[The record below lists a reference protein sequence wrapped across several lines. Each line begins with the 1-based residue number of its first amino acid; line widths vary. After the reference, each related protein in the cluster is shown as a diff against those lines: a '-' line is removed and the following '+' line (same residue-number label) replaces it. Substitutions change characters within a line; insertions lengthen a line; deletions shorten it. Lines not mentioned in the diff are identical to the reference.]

1 MSNKAPLY
9 DVTKVHIKAD
19 IKAATKVKLD
29 KARESAGL
37 SVSEFVSAILDK
49 HTASVPFT
57 DEDQKKV
64 DEIVLENIKKRDA
77 LKAKKGIR

>member
-29 KARESAGL
+29 KMRSEAGL
-37 SVSEFVSAILDK
+37 SVSEFVSAVLDK
-49 HTASVPFT
+49 HTAKVQFT
-57 DEDQKKV
+57 EEDQKRMDK
-64 DEIVLENIKKRDA
+64 IIAENRAKRDA
-77 LKAKKGIR
+77 LKAKKGIK

>member
-29 KARESAGL
+29 KMRAEAGL
-37 SVSEFVSAILDK
+37 SVSEFVSAVLDK
-49 HTASVPFT
+49 HTAKVPFT
-57 DEDQKKV
+57 EEDQKRM
-64 DEIVLENIKKRDA
+64 DEIISENRAKRDQ

>member
-1 MSNKAPLY
+1 MSDKAPLY

-29 KARESAGL
+29 KIRAEAGL
-37 SVSEFVSAILDK
+37 SISEMVSAILDR
-49 HTASVPFT
+49 HTAKVPFT
-57 DEDQKKV
+57 EEDQRKV
-64 DEIVLENIKKRDA
+64 DEIVNGNIEKRRA